1 MASPCQFRG
10 RAAIDEGVEV
20 RAIEAQAAYVNPEV
34 FDQLPTELHLEVAYG
49 RLMDGVYGVSRRLGP
64 KLLSG
69 ETRPAVQWCLT
80 LPLCCARDRPGF
92 ARALRRR
99 CTA

>member
-34 FDQLPTELHLEVAYG
+34 FDQLPTELHLDFADGPLLDRAHRVPQG
-49 RLMDGVYGVSRRLGP
+49 R
-64 KLLSG
+64 G
-69 ETRPAVQWCLT
+69 ETRGWG
-80 LPLCCARDRPGF
+80 ARHITSYNLKLLF
-92 ARALRRR
+92 RANPNRVDAHALQRSRL
-99 CTA
+99 A